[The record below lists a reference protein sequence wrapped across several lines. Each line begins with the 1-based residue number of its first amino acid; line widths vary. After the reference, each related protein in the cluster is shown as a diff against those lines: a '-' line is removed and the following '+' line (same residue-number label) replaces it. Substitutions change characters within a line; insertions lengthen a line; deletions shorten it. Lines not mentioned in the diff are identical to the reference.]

1 MASALLVPGLDF
13 IDPGSDDV
21 DPIVAT
27 AVVKGA
33 VQVEDLHGDIDGVR
47 YIAASTA
54 GGGTCGLHAVWGR
67 CAHEGAALQAHMARA
82 YLLDSVPSDVAE
94 MCRLQ
99 NGCFREAFLEMLQ
112 TVYTDQVLPVAEA
125 SERGALECVRPADK
139 QVLSL
144 IHI

>member
-1 MASALLVPGLDF
+1 MDF
-13 IDPGSDDV
+13 IHPGSDDV

-54 GGGTCGLHAVWGR
+54 GGGTCGLHAIWGR
-67 CAHEGAALQAHMARA
+67 CAHEGAPLQANMARA

-94 MCRLQ
+94 ICRLQ
-99 NGCFREAFLEMLQ
+99 NANAKAGCRRRRHS
-112 TVYTDQVLPVAEA
+112 
-125 SERGALECVRPADK
+125 SELGRKGHCSRSTTHKEKTLKRKAP
-139 QVLSL
+139 
-144 IHI
+144 IFP

>member
-13 IDPGSDDV
+13 IDPGNDDV
-21 DPIVAT
+21 DPIVAR

-67 CAHEGAALQAHMARA
+67 CAHEGAPLQANMARA

-99 NGCFREAFLEMLQ
+99 NTCFSEAFLE
-112 TVYTDQVLPVAEA
+112 TV
-125 SERGALECVRPADK
+125 ALVVGTQATG
-139 QVLSL
+139 
-144 IHI
+144 